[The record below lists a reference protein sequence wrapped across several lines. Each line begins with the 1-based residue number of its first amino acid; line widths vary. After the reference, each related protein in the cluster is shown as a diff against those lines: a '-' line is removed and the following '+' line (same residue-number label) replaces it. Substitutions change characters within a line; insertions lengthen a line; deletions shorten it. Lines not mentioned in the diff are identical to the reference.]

1 MESLFEKYPKQL
13 FKIYD
18 LILSDSFSKN
28 FWDSGNYKS
37 QRIRWKDARRAKT
50 EIAEFDE
57 SGIYIWGFEET
68 PLYVGKAEKKP
79 FASRFSRY
87 VFQKKSQCN
96 IAEIYTERIRNGQEK
111 VSVKELQEEFDI
123 SKSRALGAKTF
134 GEIGAEKIWFILIP
148 VKKDSVTHIETEL
161 IYIAEKWNRTKGYT
175 DLINLERIK
184 KTVETKIK

>member
-96 IAEIYTERIRNGQEK
+96 IAEIYTERISNGQEK
-111 VSVKELQEEFDI
+111 VFVKELQEEFDI
-123 SKSRALGAKTF
+123 SKSRALGAKIF

-148 VKKDSVTHIETEL
+148 VKKESVTHIETEL